1 MFLDENKAYT
11 QNPNSAK
18 YDVYGVPLEDKKD
31 MVYQRYP
38 QDRIGKDRLE
48 LDNNIA
54 NKESNN
60 TYFNSININEEDLPD
75 FLK

>member
-1 MFLDENKAYT
+1 MLFFK
-11 QNPNSAK
+11 NSAK
-18 YDVYGVPLEDKKD
+18 YDVYGVLLEDKKD

>member
-1 MFLDENKAYT
+1 
-11 QNPNSAK
+11 
-18 YDVYGVPLEDKKD
+18 

-54 NKESNN
+54 NKEDNNISN
-60 TYFNSININEEDLPD
+60 YINSLNLDDEDLPD

>member
-1 MFLDENKAYT
+1 MLFFK
-11 QNPNSAK
+11 NSAK
-18 YDVYGVPLEDKKD
+18 YDVYGVLLEDKKD

-60 TYFNSININEEDLPD
+60 IDTYFNSINIDEKDLPD

>member
-1 MFLDENKAYT
+1 M
-11 QNPNSAK
+11 AK
-18 YDVYGVPLEDKKD
+18 YDCYGTLIDDVHK
-31 MVYQRYP
+31 MYT

>member
-1 MFLDENKAYT
+1 MDT
-11 QNPNSAK
+11 
-18 YDVYGVPLEDKKD
+18 
-31 MVYQRYP
+31 

-60 TYFNSININEEDLPD
+60 TYFNSINIDEEDLPD

>member
-1 MFLDENKAYT
+1 MMSMGML
-11 QNPNSAK
+11 
-18 YDVYGVPLEDKKD
+18 LEDKKD

-60 TYFNSININEEDLPD
+60 YFNSININEEDLPD

>member
-1 MFLDENKAYT
+1 MDT
-11 QNPNSAK
+11 
-18 YDVYGVPLEDKKD
+18 
-31 MVYQRYP
+31 

-60 TYFNSININEEDLPD
+60 ISNYINSLNLDDEDLPD